1 MCVRINHTMALRNNS
16 YIGQPSTAMTSY
28 QQQQQQLQPLQSQ
41 QHYMSNHQQQQQ
53 HQQQQHYNPN
63 QHHYALVTS
72 TSSSPAPSVSS
83 SAGDLWMNKCVDYIG
98 KIIKYYRTNDMSQL
112 TPQMISLVN
121 TIRDVCI
128 ESNPVHVNITKRFD
142 SDENLI
148 KYYSRL
154 QKELGGNVINS
165 EVFQPSFI
173 YSVLPSYAQKFY
185 NNGGENVNVTSVSE
199 AAKQLS
205 LAFQYQI
212 AEAVTN
218 NIPIP
223 LPFNQQLANN
233 YMTLLLQRATIPTN
247 IQNAVN
253 SRKYPQLNM
262 INDLINSVIEDI
274 FVGGSDYY
282 NYMLN
287 EKIRSKIVS
296 LKENISFLT
305 PSLSAST
312 DIFQYV
318 ADLATRAGKK
328 PSLFQSAT
336 FLTASPSSAENRIVK
351 TSCQQSLTELAFQN
365 EALRRLIFQ
374 QLSYKHNNQLSA
386 PTTKQSTSSSQ
397 S

>member
-1 MCVRINHTMALRNNS
+1 
-16 YIGQPSTAMTSY
+16 
-28 QQQQQQLQPLQSQ
+28 
-41 QHYMSNHQQQQQ
+41 MSNHQQQQQ

-287 EKIRSKIVS
+287 ERLDPK
-296 LKENISFLT
+296 
-305 PSLSAST
+305 LS
-312 DIFQYV
+312 V
-318 ADLATRAGKK
+318 
-328 PSLFQSAT
+328 
-336 FLTASPSSAENRIVK
+336 
-351 TSCQQSLTELAFQN
+351 
-365 EALRRLIFQ
+365 
-374 QLSYKHNNQLSA
+374 
-386 PTTKQSTSSSQ
+386 
-397 S
+397 

>member
-1 MCVRINHTMALRNNS
+1 
-16 YIGQPSTAMTSY
+16 
-28 QQQQQQLQPLQSQ
+28 
-41 QHYMSNHQQQQQ
+41 MSNHQQQQQ

-253 SRKYPQLNM
+253 SPKYPQLNM

>member
-1 MCVRINHTMALRNNS
+1 MALRNNS

-53 HQQQQHYNPN
+53 QQQQHYNPN

-336 FLTASPSSAENRIVK
+336 FLTASPSSAESRIVK

>member
-1 MCVRINHTMALRNNS
+1 MALRNNS
-16 YIGQPSTAMTSY
+16 YIGQPSMAMINY
-28 QQQQQQLQPLQSQ
+28 Q
-41 QHYMSNHQQQQQ
+41 HQQQ
-53 HQQQQHYNPN
+53 HQQQQHPQQHYVSNHQQNQQQHYSPN
-63 QHHYALVTS
+63 QHHYALATTTTTS
-72 TSSSPAPSVSS
+72 ASPAPSVTSS
-83 SAGDLWMNKCVDYIG
+83 TGDLWMNKCVDYIG

-212 AEAVTN
+212 AEAMTN

-336 FLTASPSSAENRIVK
+336 FLTASPSSSAESRIVK

-374 QLSYKHNNQLSA
+374 QLSYKHNNQLST
-386 PTTKQSTSSSQ
+386 PTTKSTSLSS
-397 S
+397 

>member
-1 MCVRINHTMALRNNS
+1 MALRNNS
-16 YIGQPSTAMTSY
+16 YIGQPSTAMTNY

-41 QHYMSNHQQQQQ
+41 QHYMSN

-72 TSSSPAPSVSS
+72 TSSSPAPSISS

-336 FLTASPSSAENRIVK
+336 FLTASPSSAESRIVK

>member
-1 MCVRINHTMALRNNS
+1 MALRNNS
-16 YIGQPSTAMTSY
+16 YIGQPSMAMTNY
-28 QQQQQQLQPLQSQ
+28 QQQQQQQPLHQ
-41 QHYMSNHQQQQQ
+41 QHYTSNHQQN
-53 HQQQQHYNPN
+53 QQQHYNPN
-63 QHHYALVTS
+63 QHHYALATTTTSASPSSSVTS
-72 TSSSPAPSVSS
+72 ST
-83 SAGDLWMNKCVDYIG
+83 GDLWMNKCVDYIG

-233 YMTLLLQRATIPTN
+233 YMTLLLQRATIPSN

-336 FLTASPSSAENRIVK
+336 FLTASPLSSAENRIVK

-374 QLSYKHNNQLSA
+374 QLSYKHNNQLSP
-386 PTTKQSTSSSQ
+386 PTAKSTSLSS
-397 S
+397 